1 VSNIDS
7 LLRRT
12 EKVELKV
19 RPPARVVARLPMVMY
34 DPETEE
40 PLPEYAEQ
48 VQRWERL
55 GMSAKYYG
63 FNPDEDGCEP

>member
-7 LLRRT
+7 LLGRT

-19 RPPARVVARLPMVMY
+19 RPPARVVTRLPMVMY

-40 PLPEYAEQ
+40 PLPEYAQQ
-48 VQRWERL
+48 VQRWE
-55 GMSAKYYG
+55 
-63 FNPDEDGCEP
+63 